1 MPNSKAEQRRI
12 VLARDIIRKVRP
24 RGRVIDAVRD
34 LVAIGV
40 DLKSFGYEFISNY
53 VAQSLNI
60 TPADAVAVRG
70 LRGGRAKDNGLRKR
84 NTEQEAACRSAEVAW
99 CEVKRGAGV
108 PSDPKRSHPD
118 TVTP

>member
-40 DLKSFGYEFISNY
+40 DLK
-53 VAQSLNI
+53 Q
-60 TPADAVAVRG
+60 TVRKLHNSG
-70 LRGGRAKDNGLRKR
+70 
-84 NTEQEAACRSAEVAW
+84 
-99 CEVKRGAGV
+99 
-108 PSDPKRSHPD
+108 H
-118 TVTP
+118 